1 VSRLSVVDAGP
12 AGVAAADPAP
22 GDPQGRGA
30 AGEPRRRLRVALVAP
45 PYFEVPPEGYGGVE
59 AVVACLA
66 DALVGA
72 GHAVTVVGAGRPGTA
87 AGFVPVWERPVA
99 ERLGE
104 PFPEVMHA
112 AAARRAV
119 ERLAADGGLDVV
131 HDHTLAGPLNAAAFA
146 ALGVPAVVT
155 VHGPAGGELR
165 RYYAALGREV
175 HLVAVSG
182 RQRALAP
189 GLNWAG
195 TVHNAVRVADWPFRA
210 RKRDYAVF
218 LGRFCPDK
226 APHLALEAA
235 HAAGLPLV
243 LAGKCAE
250 PAERAYFE
258 REVRPRLGARDTVAG
273 VAGQAAKRRLLA
285 GARCLLFPVCWE
297 EPFGMVM
304 IEAMACG
311 TPVVALR
318 AGAVPEVVVH
328 GVTGLI
334 CDRPEQLPAAL
345 REVGGIDPAACRAH
359 VAANFSAEAMARGYE
374 AVYRRVLAGAA
385 AAQPAAAVDRLHR
398 DHPAIDA
405 DPGRHRQH
413 GRHHQHGRQYQH
425 RRAGVP
431 AGTGEAAGL
440 ALQDGLTGG

>member
-1 VSRLSVVDAGP
+1 VCPPGDVP
-12 AGVAAADPAP
+12 AGQPP
-22 GDPQGRGA
+22 
-30 AGEPRRRLRVALVAP
+30 RLRVALIAP
-45 PYFEVPPEGYGGVE
+45 PYFEVPPAGYGGVE
-59 AVVACLA
+59 AVLADLA
-66 DALVGA
+66 DALVA
-72 GHAVTVVGAGRPGTA
+72 RGHAVTVVGAGRPGTSA
-87 AGFVPVWERPVA
+87 AFLPVWQRPVP

-104 PFPEVMHA
+104 PLPEVVYA

-119 ERLAADGGLDVV
+119 ERLARAEGLDVV
-131 HDHTLAGPLNAAAFA
+131 HDHTLAGPLNAPAFA
-146 ALGVPAVVT
+146 ALGVPVVVT
-155 VHGPAGGELR
+155 VHGPVNGELR
-165 RYYAALGREV
+165 RYYAALGRDV
-175 HLVAVSG
+175 HLVAISG
-182 RQRALAP
+182 RQRQLAP
-189 GLNWAG
+189 ELNWVG

-235 HAAGLPLV
+235 HAAGVPLV

-258 REVRPRLGARDTVAG
+258 REVRPRLTGRDTVFG
-273 VAGQAAKRRLLA
+273 VAGAAAKRRLLA

-334 CDRPEQLPAAL
+334 CDSPGELPAAL
-345 REVGGIDPAACRAH
+345 REVRRIDPAACRAH
-359 VAANFSAEAMARGYE
+359 VAAHFSAEVMGRGYE
-374 AVYRRVLAGAA
+374 AAYRRALAQAGAA
-385 AAQPAAAVDRLHR
+385 ALPALDRLRR
-398 DHPAIDA
+398 DYAAIDA
-405 DPGRHRQH
+405 DLDREYGRYPAVGAAPPGD
-413 GRHHQHGRQYQH
+413 
-425 RRAGVP
+425 RR
-431 AGTGEAAGL
+431 
-440 ALQDGLTGG
+440 